1 MARQCML
8 STIDNPFNPFKSF
21 DDWLRFDKDNEY
33 NSAELLARIAYP
45 SEQLTDDEL
54 NDEIERAIDDII
66 VHDPL
71 NIYVKVITE

>member
-1 MARQCML
+1 MARQYML
-8 STIDNPFNPFKSF
+8 STIDNPFNPFSNF
-21 DDWLRFDKDNEY
+21 DDWLRFDKDNDY

-54 NDEIERAIDDII
+54 NDEIERAIDDIV

-71 NIYVKVITE
+71 NVFVKVTQE